1 MHGIAADPD
10 WTWVAKL
17 PGNPSIQVNWL
28 KDLDMLPQAV
38 PNTRIMRFAYESK
51 WLGGNVV
58 KQRLWLIREQLLSQ
72 LAERRKVRS

>member
-17 PGNPSIQVNWL
+17 PGNPPIQVNWL

-38 PNTRIMRFAYESK
+38 PNTRITRFAYESK
-51 WLGGNVV
+51 WLGGNFV
-58 KQRLWLIREQLLSQ
+58 KQRLSLIGEQLLSQ